1 MDGSDASIYA
11 LIHNAL
17 PMPLALPP
25 ISPPPQS
32 LMVHYQLASPP
43 TAPNPAFKPPAFKP
57 LEIVPAASM
66 SQSLNIRYELDDSV
80 QERLPYRKGAS
91 DCVSVSGSISPLL
104 SLYWEGR
111 RVEGYRTIEQFYD
124 DMAMDG
130 WTLES
135 VSRPRSRCQLHF
147 AVMKREL

>member
-1 MDGSDASIYA
+1 MDGSDAPIYA
-11 LIHNAL
+11 LIHDAL

-25 ISPPPQS
+25 IPPPPQS
-32 LMVHYQLASPP
+32 LLVHQLASPP
-43 TAPNPAFKPPAFKP
+43 TAPNSAFKPAFKP
-57 LEIVPAASM
+57 LEIAPAASM

-80 QERLPYRKGAS
+80 QERLPYRKGVSA
-91 DCVSVSGSISPLL
+91 CVSTSDSLSPLL

-124 DMAMDG
+124 DMATDG